1 VLSRPLAIFR
11 RHVYKTLYYIDWN
24 RMPHILKSPATQS
37 AAFFFFVVCACSGFA
52 QSAPRLNC
60 EPSFP
65 LAQGWLG
72 ADIAYSIPLEGGRDL
87 WIFGD
92 TLYGPERKVVDGD
105 PRMVR
110 NTIGI
115 STCKDGRWNIDYTIR
130 HGLNGKKLDFF
141 QSQHK
146 DTWYWPLDGV
156 LQNGDLWI
164 TLLCVRSSPRA
175 TSTDLGFEVCG
186 TDLAHLTGLH
196 LDPQDWKV
204 SYLPVVPEVVHANPS
219 ASTAIEG
226 DYLYIFTLDENGKRP
241 EILTRIPLDGL
252 DHPSEKL
259 QYLDASGSWQS
270 GLEPAKAKAV
280 MEHGAAEMT
289 VRYHPD
295 LKNWIALLVDP
306 DFFSGKV
313 LLRTAPD
320 LTGPW
325 TDGQVIYEIPE
336 LQKGSRVY
344 DPDTY
349 CYAGKEHPEFEG
361 QNELLFT
368 YVCNTLKP
376 QKLVKELNIYF
387 PRIVRMNMPIRA
399 AEPK

>member
-1 VLSRPLAIFR
+1 MS
-11 RHVYKTLYYIDWN
+11 
-24 RMPHILKSPATQS
+24 HILKSSAKRS
-37 AAFFFFVVCACSGFA
+37 AAFFFFVACACSGFA
-52 QSAPRLNC
+52 QTVPMFNC

-65 LAQGWLG
+65 LAHGWLG

-92 TLYGPERKVVDGD
+92 TLYGPERKVVDDD

-110 NTIGI
+110 NSIGI
-115 STCKDGRWNIDYTIR
+115 STCKDGRWNIDYKIR
-130 HGLNGKKLDFF
+130 RDPKGKELDFF
-141 QSQHK
+141 QARHK

-156 LQNGDLWI
+156 LRNGDLWI

-175 TSTDLGFEVCG
+175 TPTDLGFEVCG
-186 TDLAHLTGLH
+186 TDLAHLTDLH
-196 LDPQDWKV
+196 LDAQDWKV
-204 SYLPVVPEVVHANPS
+204 SYLPVVPEFVHANPS
-219 ASTAIEG
+219 ASTTIEG
-226 DYLYIFTLDENGKRP
+226 DYLYIFTLDEHGKRP
-241 EILTRIPLDGL
+241 EILTRIPVAGL
-252 DHPSEKL
+252 DNPSENL

-280 MEHGAAEMT
+280 MERGAAEMT

-295 LKNWIALLVDP
+295 LKKWIALLVDP
-306 DFFSGKV
+306 SFFSGKV
-313 LLRTAPD
+313 LLRTAPG
-320 LTGPW
+320 LSGPW
-325 TDGQVIYEIPE
+325 SDGEVIYEIPE
-336 LQKGSRVY
+336 LQKGSRGY

-361 QNELLFT
+361 KDELLFT

-387 PRIVRMNMPIRA
+387 PRIVRMKTPIRA
-399 AEPK
+399 AGPKKPPT

>member
-1 VLSRPLAIFR
+1 MKRL
-11 RHVYKTLYYIDWN
+11 
-24 RMPHILKSPATQS
+24 
-37 AAFFFFVVCACSGFA
+37 AAFFFFVVCSCSGFA
-52 QSAPRLNC
+52 QGAPRFNC

-72 ADIAYSIPLEGGRDL
+72 SDIAYSIPLEGGRDL

-92 TLYGPERKVVDGD
+92 TLYGPERKVVDDD
-105 PRMVR
+105 PRIVR
-110 NTIGI
+110 NTVGI
-115 STCKDGRWNIDYTIR
+115 STCKDGKWNIDYTIR
-130 HGLNGKKLDFF
+130 RDPTGKELDFF

-156 LQNGDLWI
+156 LRNGDLWI

-175 TSTDLGFEVCG
+175 TPTDLGFEVCG
-186 TDLAHLTGLH
+186 TDLAHIAGLSQY
-196 LDPQDWKV
+196 PQDWKV
-204 SYLPVVPEVVHANPS
+204 SYLPLVPEVVHANPS
-219 ASTAIEG
+219 ASTTIEG
-226 DYLYIFTLDENGKRP
+226 DYLYIFTLDEHGKRP
-241 EILTRIPLDGL
+241 EILTRIPVAGL
-252 DHPSEKL
+252 ENPSENL
-259 QYLDASGSWQS
+259 QYLDASGRWQS
-270 GLEPAKAKAV
+270 GLEPAKAKTV

-306 DFFSGKV
+306 NFFSGKV
-313 LLRTAPD
+313 LLRTAPSFS
-320 LTGPW
+320 GPW
-325 TDGQVIYEIPE
+325 TDGQVIYQIPE
-336 LQKGSRVY
+336 LQKGSRGY

-361 QNELLFT
+361 ENELLFT

-387 PRIVRMNMPIRA
+387 PQVVRMKMPIQSGGQD
-399 AEPK
+399 